1 MTSSTT
7 NRENSMTLSEELQWR
22 GFVHQT
28 TFKDIRDLDKQKR
41 TFYHGFDASADS
53 QTIGN
58 LAAMIL
64 DGIFIKHGWKA
75 LILAGGATSL
85 IGDPGGK
92 LSERDAQAEER
103 IAGNVKNAQLELK
116 RIHRGKEF
124 EMVNNI
130 DWTKD
135 LRLLDFLRD
144 IGKNFSIGDLI
155 KKDFIAS
162 RIGEGSSGI
171 SYAEFSYTLLQ
182 GMDYLHLFD
191 TENATLQIGGSDQWG
206 NCISGVDL
214 IRRVRRQEVHAFAHI
229 LVVNKSTGRKF
240 GKSEEGAVWLD
251 AKKTSV
257 FKFFQFWLNLDDEG
271 IGDYIKIYTEI
282 EPAEFDALMAEFEA
296 NRGSRKAQKYLAYE
310 TTKLVH
316 GEEKAKSAQKVT
328 ETLFGSIGVGQLSS
342 DELAMLAE
350 EIPTSKAGDLSEIL
364 VATKTASSNSEAR
377 RLINAGAI
385 SVNGEKISESTI
397 VQSPALIKKGKNSFV
412 LINEMV
418 NEINKR

>member
-1 MTSSTT
+1 MTNSTT
-7 NRENSMTLSEELQWR
+7 NRDNSMTLSEELQWR

-28 TFKDIRDLDKQKR
+28 TFKDISDLDKQKR

-64 DGIFIKHGWKA
+64 DGIFIKHGWRA

-103 IAGNVKNAQLELK
+103 IASNVKNAQLELK
-116 RIHRGKEF
+116 RIHRGKDF
-124 EMVNNI
+124 KMVNNI

-135 LRLLDFLRD
+135 LGVLDFLRD
-144 IGKNFSIGDLI
+144 IGKNFGIGDLI

-191 TENATLQIGGSDQWG
+191 TENATLQIGDSDQWG

-316 GEEKAKSAQKVT
+316 GEEKAKNAQKVT

-364 VATKTASSNSEAR
+364 VATKTASSSSEAR
-377 RLINAGAI
+377 RLVNAGAI
-385 SVNGEKISESTI
+385 SVNGEKISESIT

-412 LINEMV
+412 LINETA
-418 NEINKR
+418 NEINNR

>member
-1 MTSSTT
+1 
-7 NRENSMTLSEELQWR
+7 MTLSEELTWR

-28 TFKDIRDLDKQKR
+28 TFKNIKDLDKQKR

-58 LAAMIL
+58 LAAMIF
-64 DGIFIKHGWKA
+64 DGILIKHGYKA

-103 IAGNVKNAQLELK
+103 IANNVKKAQEELK
-116 RIHRGKEF
+116 RIHKGKDF
-124 EMVNNI
+124 TMVNNI

-135 LRLLDFLRD
+135 LKVLDFLRD

-191 TENATLQIGGSDQWG
+191 KYGATLQIGGSDQWG

-214 IRRVRRQEVHAFAHI
+214 IRKTRGEEVHALSHI
-229 LVVNKSTGRKF
+229 LVVDKTTGRKF
-240 GKSEEGAVWLD
+240 GKSEGGAVWLD
-251 AKKTSV
+251 AEKTSV
-257 FKFFQFWLNLDDEG
+257 FKFYQFWLNLDDAG
-271 IGDYIKIYTEI
+271 VGDYIKIYTEI
-282 EPAEFDALMAEFEA
+282 EPDEFVDLMVGFDKDKS
-296 NRGSRKAQKYLAYE
+296 SRSAQKYLAYD

-316 GEEKAKSAQKVT
+316 GEEAAKRAKKLT
-328 ETLFGSIGVGQLSS
+328 EVLFDGRNVAELT
-342 DELAMLAE
+342 DVEFAELAKELPNSSKSDLLDFMVETGLAD
-350 EIPTSKAGDLSEIL
+350 SKGA
-364 VATKTASSNSEAR
+364 AR
-377 RLINAGAI
+377 RLVEQGGVQ
-385 SVNGEKISESTI
+385 VNGQKATLST
-397 VQSPALIKKGKNSFV
+397 VLSTDCLVKKGKNSFAV
-412 LINEMV
+412 KV
-418 NEINKR
+418 

>member
-7 NRENSMTLSEELQWR
+7 NRDNSMTLSEELQWR

-103 IAGNVKNAQLELK
+103 IASNVKNAQLELN
-116 RIHRGKEF
+116 RIHRGKDF
-124 EMVNNI
+124 KMVNNI

-135 LRLLDFLRD
+135 LRVLDFLRD
-144 IGKNFSIGDLI
+144 IRKNFGIDDLS

-182 GMDYLHLFD
+182 CMDYLHLFD
-191 TENATLQIGGSDQWG
+191 SENATLQIGGSDQWG

-316 GEEKAKSAQKVT
+316 GEEKAKNAQKVT

-364 VATKTASSNSEAR
+364 VATKTASSSSEAR

-385 SVNGEKISESTI
+385 SVNGEKISESII

-412 LINEMV
+412 LINETA
-418 NEINKR
+418 NEINNR

>member
-1 MTSSTT
+1 MTNSTT
-7 NRENSMTLSEELQWR
+7 NRDNSMTLSEELQWR

-28 TFKDIRDLDKQKR
+28 TFKDISDLDKQKR

-64 DGIFIKHGWKA
+64 DGIFIKHGWRA

-103 IAGNVKNAQLELK
+103 IASNVKNAQLELE
-116 RIHRGKEF
+116 RIHRGKDF
-124 EMVNNI
+124 KMVNNI

-135 LRLLDFLRD
+135 LGVLDFLRD
-144 IGKNFSIGDLI
+144 IGKNFGIGDLI

-282 EPAEFDALMAEFEA
+282 EPAEFDALMSEFEA

-316 GEEKAKSAQKVT
+316 GEEKAKNAQKVT

-364 VATKTASSNSEAR
+364 VATKTASSSSEAR
-377 RLINAGAI
+377 RLVNAGAI
-385 SVNGEKISESTI
+385 SVNGEKISESII

-412 LINEMV
+412 LINETA
-418 NEINKR
+418 NEINNR